1 MQAES
6 IDLPAAGNLSADDTL
21 RLVFPGDTELA
32 RRCREFD
39 WARSPLGPVH
49 DWPRELQTVVRACL
63 ESPFPINL
71 WCGDDLVLIYND
83 GYCRLLGGKHP
94 AALGRPGPQVWAE
107 IWDRTEPMFDQ
118 VRAGGPAVYAED
130 QEFVIERAGER
141 ETVWFTFGLSA
152 IRDGD
157 GAIIAYLNIAS
168 ETTQQ
173 VLARSR
179 ATEALG
185 AAERA
190 EARLRD
196 VFAQAPVGVA
206 VLRGPDHVYDLVNPL
221 YQRFLPGRALLGLP
235 IREALPELA
244 GQGVFEIL
252 DRVLTTGEP
261 ATASEYSI
269 VVDRSGTGTMVA
281 AVFNF
286 VYQPVRDALGTVSSI
301 VVIATDVTELVEA
314 RHAAET
320 ARLAAEDANA
330 AKAQFLATMSHELR
344 TPLNAIGGYA
354 QLMAMGVH
362 GPVTPKQTDALE
374 RIRRSQEHLLG
385 LINNVLNYAKLEAG
399 KVSYDIAD
407 VDLVSACAE
416 VEALVAPQARMKG
429 ITLERSCQLD
439 AVKVRSDAEKLRQ
452 IMLNLLSNAVKFTD
466 HGRVELGCHLRDDG
480 RTAAIEV
487 SDTGRGIP
495 PDQLSRIFDPFVQVG
510 RRLSSSDEGTGLGL
524 AISRDLALGMGGDL
538 VATSIEGVGSTFTL
552 TIPVA
557 TPDAR

>member
-1 MQAES
+1 MGIVS
-6 IDLPAAGNLSADDTL
+6 VDDTL
-21 RLVFPGDTELA
+21 HLVFPGNSELA

-39 WARSPLGPVH
+39 WARSPLGPVGK
-49 DWPRELQTVVRACL
+49 WPRELHTVVRACL

-83 GYCRLLGGKHP
+83 GYRRLLGGKHP

-141 ETVWFTFGLSA
+141 ETVWFTFALSA
-152 IRDGD
+152 IRDGS

-173 VLARSR
+173 VMARSR
-179 ATEALG
+179 ATDALG

-206 VLRGPDHVYDLVNPL
+206 VLRGPDHIYDLVNPL

-235 IREALPELA
+235 IRDALPELA
-244 GQGVFEIL
+244 GQGIFEIL
-252 DRVLTTGEP
+252 DRVLATGEP
-261 ATASEYSI
+261 AIASEYSI
-269 VVDRSGTGTMVA
+269 VVDRSGTGTMVD

-286 VYQPVRDALGTVSSI
+286 VYQPVRDAQGSVSTI
-301 VVIATDVTELVEA
+301 VVIATDVTELVDA
-314 RHAAET
+314 RRAAES
-320 ARLAAEDANA
+320 ARLAAEEANA

-362 GPVTPKQTDALE
+362 GAVTPKQTDALE

-399 KVSYDIAD
+399 KVSYDMAD
-407 VDLVSACAE
+407 IGLVEACRE
-416 VEALVAPQARMKG
+416 VEALIIPQSRMKG
-429 ITLERSCQLD
+429 ITLERSCNVD
-439 AVKVRSDAEKLRQ
+439 GVRVRADPEKLRQ
-452 IMLNLLSNAVKFTD
+452 VMLNLLSNAVKFTD
-466 HGRVELGCHLRDDG
+466 RGGVVLSCDLRDDG
-480 RTAAIEV
+480 RTAAITV

-495 PDQLSRIFDPFVQVG
+495 SEQLGRIFDPFVQVG
-510 RRLSSSDEGTGLGL
+510 RRLSSTDEGTGLGL

-538 VATSIEGVGSTFTL
+538 VATSTEGVGSTFTL

-557 TPDAR
+557 ASDAH